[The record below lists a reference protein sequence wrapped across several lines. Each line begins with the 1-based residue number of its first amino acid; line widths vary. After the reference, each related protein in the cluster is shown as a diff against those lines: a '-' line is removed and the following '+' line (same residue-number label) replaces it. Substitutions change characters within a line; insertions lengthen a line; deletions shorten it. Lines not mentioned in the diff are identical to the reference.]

1 MTIIW
6 TDNQPIYRQLYERIV
21 LLILR
26 GEVAEGEPLPS
37 VRQLAAD
44 YQINHLTVAKAYQLL
59 VDEAVVEKRRGLGM
73 FVLDGARERLLGR
86 ERADLLDR
94 ELPDLVTRAR
104 ALGIRPAALKDAL
117 ATLCGE
123 DSGKEERE

>member
-94 ELPDLVTRAR
+94 ELPDLVARAH
-104 ALGIRPAALKDAL
+104 ALGIRPAILKDAL
-117 ATLCGE
+117 VTLCDK
-123 DSGKEERE
+123 DSVREERE